1 MMEERKKLPIFA
13 SRDEILQ
20 KIEMNSV
27 VLVRGET
34 GSGKTTQVR
43 GRGGDGEDEGAMEE
57 RERREVGRR
66 HR

>member
-1 MMEERKKLPIFA
+1 M
-13 SRDEILQ
+13 
-20 KIEMNSV
+20 
-27 VLVRGET
+27 

-66 HR
+66 QR